1 MLHLPVQQAAAHYEQ
16 QAASKQQTSRCW
28 PHSRCFQ
35 AHLGLLKRLLQDA
48 VHVLVNLVQ
57 LVLLDVA
64 LLQQALGV
72 LLVRVLVRS
81 DGLHSNTSYRRGHT
95 STHTTSTFLKTRRA

>member
-1 MLHLPVQQAAAHYEQ
+1 MPVLATQHLLLGAY
-16 QAASKQQTSRCW
+16 
-28 PHSRCFQ
+28 
-35 AHLGLLKRLLQDA
+35 LGLLKRLLQDA

-72 LLVRVLVRS
+72 LLVRVLMRS
-81 DGLHSNTSYRRGHT
+81 NGLHSNTSYRHEHT
-95 STHTTSTFLKTRRA
+95 FNTMTLHFLEAW